1 MENISH
7 SKLIYII
14 MNSSLTLE
22 SVLAKED
29 VDHSH
34 VFLPGIIGGWTRLGD
49 KEKDSIFFAFAIYM
63 KNSVVPIDIL

>member
-7 SKLIYII
+7 SKLIHII
-14 MNSSLTLE
+14 MNFSLTLE

-49 KEKDSIFFAFAIYM
+49 KEKDSIFLQSICM
-63 KNSVVPIDIL
+63 KNSLVPIDIL